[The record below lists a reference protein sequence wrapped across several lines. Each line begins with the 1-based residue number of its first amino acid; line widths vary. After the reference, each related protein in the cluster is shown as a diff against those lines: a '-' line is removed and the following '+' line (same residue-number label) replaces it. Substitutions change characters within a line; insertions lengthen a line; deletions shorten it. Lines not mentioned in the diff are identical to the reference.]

1 MRNLQFA
8 VASLAVTTTSAM
20 YQAFYVA
27 PTHSKRFDHLDKK
40 MDILYSRNG
49 MHIRSKYNYSKST
62 DIKH

>member
-8 VASLAVTTTSAM
+8 VASLAVTTTSAI

-40 MDILYSRNG
+40 LDILYSRNG
-49 MHIRSKYNYSKST
+49 MHIRSKYN
-62 DIKH
+62 